1 MQLVHAI
8 TEDRGNYTFVVYN
21 YYSGDVKEVRVDA
34 DKIAL
39 YEDRSSLENLP
50 QACPFLRFDRETGK
64 AWCTV
69 HLTRPDICR
78 DYCCWRLLIRDAQ
91 GRRAGR
97 VLYQRTFLPDT
108 AELGRLWEEMKPTL
122 NGLDDREWD
131 TAVIRF
137 LTAAGYRVRQ

>member
-8 TEDRGNYTFVVYN
+8 TEDRGNYTFVIYN

-108 AELGRLWEEMKPTL
+108 TELGGLWEEMKPTL

-131 TAVIRF
+131 KAVIRF

>member
-1 MQLVHAI
+1 MRLVHAI

-39 YEDRSSLENLP
+39 YENRSSLEGLP
-50 QACPFLRFDRETGK
+50 DACSFLRFDTEGK

-69 HLTRPDICR
+69 HLTRPEICR
-78 DYCCWRLLIRDAQ
+78 DYCCWRLLIRDVQ
-91 GRRAGR
+91 GKRAGR
-97 VLYQRTFLPDT
+97 VLYQRTFLADN

-122 NGLDDREWD
+122 TGLNDKEWD
-131 TAVIRF
+131 KAIIRF
-137 LTAAGYRVRQ
+137 LTAAGYQVRE